1 LKLSIETDG
10 TVTPKEALERSIE
23 IMIQQLKA
31 VVGFKEEE
39 EFMPSQPTTSEAKD
53 ESANSAEVDT
63 EALKTRIESL
73 GLSHRTM
80 NALSNANIRTVG
92 GLSRKREQDI
102 LEIEG
107 LGAKGLQE
115 IKKALSNFGIVLKS

>member
-1 LKLSIETDG
+1 M
-10 TVTPKEALERSIE
+10 TPKEALEKSIE
-23 IMIQQLKA
+23 IMIQQLKSI
-31 VVGFKEEE
+31 VGFKKEEE
-39 EFMPSQPTTSEAKD
+39 LVSKEPEEKSDATADGPQEK
-53 ESANSAEVDT
+53 EVDT

-73 GLSHRTM
+73 NLSQRTM
-80 NALSNANIRTVG
+80 NALNNANIRTVG

>member
-1 LKLSIETDG
+1 
-10 TVTPKEALERSIE
+10 
-23 IMIQQLKA
+23 
-31 VVGFKEEE
+31 
-39 EFMPSQPTTSEAKD
+39 
-53 ESANSAEVDT
+53 
-63 EALKTRIESL
+63 
-73 GLSHRTM
+73 M

-115 IKKALSNFGIVLKS
+115 IKKALSNFGIVLKG